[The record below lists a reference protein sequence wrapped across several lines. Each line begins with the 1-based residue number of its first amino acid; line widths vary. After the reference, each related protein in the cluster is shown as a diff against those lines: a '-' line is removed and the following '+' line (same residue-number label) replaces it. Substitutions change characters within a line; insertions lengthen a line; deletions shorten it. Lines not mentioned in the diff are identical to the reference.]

1 MSGVGE
7 PDGGTSLS
15 RPGFDWREWW
25 RDDLRLL
32 LLYRQNRDRAASATR
47 ASPEQTPMATL
58 APVDRP
64 LPDVADPPAP
74 AELRRVD
81 DAEADAFEWLVV
93 AGPVLGSACVT
104 VAAPKDSE
112 GNAEL
117 IRVGSWL
124 CDAAE
129 PVACGTRTPAR
140 VQAAAS
146 FKSVAQ
152 V

>member
-7 PDGGTSLS
+7 PDGGTSLA
-15 RPGFDWREWW
+15 RPGCDWREWW
-25 RDDLRLL
+25 QDDLRLL

-47 ASPEQTPMATL
+47 ASPEQTPMAIL

-81 DAEADAFEWLVV
+81 DAEGDAFEWLGV

-104 VAAPKDSE
+104 VATPKDSD

-117 IRVGSWL
+117 IKVG
-124 CDAAE
+124 
-129 PVACGTRTPAR
+129 
-140 VQAAAS
+140 
-146 FKSVAQ
+146 
-152 V
+152 

>member
-15 RPGFDWREWW
+15 RPGFDRREWW

-47 ASPEQTPMATL
+47 ASPEQTPMAIL

-81 DAEADAFEWLVV
+81 DAEADAFEWLGV
-93 AGPVLGSACVT
+93 AGPVLGSSCVT
-104 VAAPKDSE
+104 VAAPKDSD

-124 CDAAE
+124 CDAE

-146 FKSVAQ
+146 FTSVAQ